1 MRSFVVTMLFAA
13 VIAEDGYTCTDSD
26 STWVSNDLSSGDVTT
41 ADECKTACDGAVSDD
56 GTTDNDWCCHAVAN
70 AGDSSL
76 TCSIYSITAAELDIR
91 AEEEVEVDITY
102 QSTNLT
108 NSAWAWGAGVALD
121 DLAEE
126 EVVEEEDDDEEEATE
141 DDEEDDEDMSVRMT
155 ASAVAAASIAML
167 AM

>member
-13 VIAEDGYTCTDSD
+13 VNAEDGYTCTDSD
-26 STWVSNDLSSGDVTT
+26 GTWGSADDLSGDPSTSEECKGACDTAIGAGDV
-41 ADECKTACDGAVSDD
+41 EG
-56 GTTDNDWCCHAVAN
+56 NDWCCHAVAN
-70 AGDSSL
+70 DSELTL
-76 TCSIYSITAAELDIR
+76 TCSLYSILAAELDIR
-91 AEEEVEVDITY
+91 AAEEEAVEGT
-102 QSTNLT
+102 T

-121 DLAEE
+121 DLTVVEE
-126 EVVEEEDDDEEEATE
+126 EVVEEEDDDESAE

>member
-13 VIAEDGYTCTDSD
+13 VIAEDGYTCTDSG

-41 ADECKTACDGAVSDD
+41 ADECKTACDGAVSDE
-56 GTTDNDWCCHAVAN
+56 GTTDLDWCCHAVAN

-91 AEEEVEVDITY
+91 AEEEVEVDIT
-102 QSTNLT
+102 
-108 NSAWAWGAGVALD
+108 NSAWAWGAGVALE

>member
-13 VIAEDGYTCTDSD
+13 VIAEDGYTCTDSESAWGD
-26 STWVSNDLSSGDVTT
+26 VVDLSSGEITT
-41 ADECKTACDGAVSDD
+41 ADECKTACEGAIDS
-56 GTTDNDWCCHAVAN
+56 TTDKDWCCFAVAV
-70 AGDSSL
+70 ADPESL
-76 TCSIYSITAAELDIR
+76 ACSYFSITADELDIR
-91 AEEEVEVDITY
+91 AAEEEAVDGT
-102 QSTNLT
+102 T
-108 NSAWAWGAGVALD
+108 NSAWAWAAGVALD

-126 EVVEEEDDDEEEATE
+126 EGSAEEDDEEDDDESTE

>member
-13 VIAEDGYTCTDSD
+13 VIAEDGYTCTDASGGGGGASGD
-26 STWVSNDLSSGDVTT
+26 WGDATDLSGEAVTT
-41 ADECKTACDGAVSDD
+41 ADECKTACDTAVD
-56 GTTDNDWCCHAVAN
+56 GVDNDWCCFAVAV
-70 AGDSSL
+70 AEPESL
-76 TCSIYSITAAELDIR
+76 ACSYFTILAAELDIR
-91 AEEEVEVDITY
+91 AEAEVVDGTTY
-102 QSTNLT
+102 
-108 NSAWAWGAGVALD
+108 SAWAWGAGVALE

-126 EVVEEEDDDEEEATE
+126 EEVSEEDDDESTE

>member
-56 GTTDNDWCCHAVAN
+56 GTTDNDWCCHAVAV
-70 AGDSSL
+70 ADPVSL

-91 AEEEVEVDITY
+91 AAEEEAVDGT
-102 QSTNLT
+102 T
-108 NSAWAWGAGVALD
+108 NSAWAWGAGVALE

-141 DDEEDDEDMSVRMT
+141 EDEEDDEDMSVRMT